1 MIKLMFTFLFSAL
14 LSVSVLAADEFI
26 AGKHYDVLK
35 TPVATRDA
43 KKIEV
48 IEVFWFG
55 CIHCF
60 NFETMIQAWKKSQPV
75 DVDFYSMP
83 AMWNDTMKMH
93 AKAFYTAKSLGNF
106 EQMNGVL
113 FQTMNV
119 KKNRLKSQSAVK
131 SVFTANGVDGKKFD
145 AVFNSFGVNSQVNLA
160 ESRARSYGIQGTPE
174 LVVNGKYRVSS
185 SAAGG
190 QAQMLKVVDYLVSKE
205 RASLPQ

>member
-1 MIKLMFTFLFSAL
+1 MMKLMSTFL
-14 LSVSVLAADEFI
+14 LSVVLSLPALAADKFI
-26 AGKHYDVLK
+26 AGKHYDLLK
-35 TPVATRDA
+35 TPVTTRDA
-43 KKIEV
+43 SKVEV
-48 IEVFWFG
+48 VEVFWYG

-60 NFETMIQAWKKSQPV
+60 NFEAMIQAWHKSQAQ

-93 AKAFYTAKSLGNF
+93 AKAFYAAKALGNF
-106 EQMNGVL
+106 EKMNDVL

-119 KKNRLKSQSAVK
+119 KKNRLKTQGAVK
-131 SVFTANGVDGKKFD
+131 SVFTENGVEGKKFD
-145 AVFNSFGVNSQVNLA
+145 AVFNSFGVRSQVNLA

-190 QAQMLKVVDYLVSKE
+190 QAQMLKVVDYLVNKE
-205 RASLPQ
+205 RAGILQ